1 MKLKV
6 ISGGQT
12 GADIGGLR
20 AAKAHGI
27 ETGGCAAKDYKIES
41 GHLEELKTFYFL
53 EDKGFDYVER
63 TKENVRN
70 SDITLIFADK
80 LASPGTKLTI
90 RTCRELKKPY
100 KVNPAAYT
108 VRDLILKM
116 GSILP
121 EENIFTINIAG
132 NRESVAPGIRER
144 TERVLWNAFKMV
156 KFKSGSDILA
166 PQMQK

>member
-1 MKLKV
+1 MKYEIKNY
-6 ISGGQT
+6 
-12 GADIGGLR
+12 IGRTNRCRYWRVARGKGTR
-20 AAKAHGI
+20 HRNR
-27 ETGGCAAKDYKIES
+27 GCAAKDCETEN

-100 KVNPAAYT
+100 KVNPAGT
-108 VRDLILKM
+108 LRDLILKM

-121 EENIFTINIAG
+121 EESTFTINVAG

-156 KFKSGSDILA
+156 KFKQS
-166 PQMQK
+166 